1 MKCGGCV
8 RAVETTLLDQPGVQ
22 RADVNLVS
30 RSAWLDL
37 TAGESDVDGV
47 LKALADRGFPA
58 KERSLDAPIGA
69 VAAGQAL
76 PGWWQQWRQ
85 LMVALVLLLLS
96 VLGHLSE
103 AGPVSYTHLRAHET

>member
-1 MKCGGCV
+1 MSPVVQTVVLDVEGMKCGGCV

-58 KERSLDAPIGA
+58 KELSLI
-69 VAAGQAL
+69 
-76 PGWWQQWRQ
+76 
-85 LMVALVLLLLS
+85 
-96 VLGHLSE
+96 HI
-103 AGPVSYTHLRAHET
+103 

>member
-37 TAGESDVDGV
+37 TAGEIDVDDV

-58 KERSLDAPIGA
+58 KERSLDAPIGGM
-69 VAAGQAL
+69 AAGQVRKFVEA
-76 PGWWQQWRQ
+76 
-85 LMVALVLLLLS
+85 VAGGAEDRRPCQIVPS
-96 VLGHLSE
+96 MFAMSGK
-103 AGPVSYTHLRAHET
+103 